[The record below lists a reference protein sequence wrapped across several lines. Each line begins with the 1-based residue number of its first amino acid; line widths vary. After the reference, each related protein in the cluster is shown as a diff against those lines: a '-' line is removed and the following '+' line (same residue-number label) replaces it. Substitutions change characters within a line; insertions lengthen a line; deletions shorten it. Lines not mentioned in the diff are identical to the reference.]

1 MDFCTT
7 LAKQLMLRE
16 IEKRRTSDNIVV
28 SPLSLNA
35 LLNMVAVG
43 LKGPTLDH
51 VLGFWGSKNIN
62 EICSKSSEMMAVV
75 ADCGSSQKT
84 EDGPILAMVN
94 GAWVDRKYP
103 LKDSYKEM
111 LKTIYHC
118 QSKSVDFAT
127 QAIKLRDEINSWA
140 EAATRRLIKDFL
152 KEGSPDPCKT
162 ALILA
167 NALYFKGSWDYEY
180 KFDESLSRNFDF
192 YLLNGA
198 TVSVPFMTSHE
209 QYPCGSFDGF
219 KVLQIPYENGKLNR
233 IFSMYFFLPDERDG
247 LQDLLKKIIANPG
260 EYFNYLPHQVLGKFW
275 IPIFKF
281 SYGFDVAEAMECMGM
296 KLSFSKNPED
306 LSEMLHVP
314 KGVPFFDPAIIQ
326 KAAIEID
333 EKGTEAAAATE
344 VDFDCGCSMYEPE
357 KFDFVADHPFVFM
370 IREYASGFVFFT
382 GVVIDPSQRN

>member
-1 MDFCTT
+1 MDFCMN
-7 LAKQLMLRE
+7 LAKQLMVRE
-16 IEKRRTSDNIVV
+16 VENRRVGNIVV

-35 LLNMVAVG
+35 LLNMVVVG
-43 LKGPTLDH
+43 LKGPTLEH
-51 VLGFWGSKNIN
+51 VLGFWGSTNTN
-62 EICSKSSEMMAVV
+62 EICSKSSEMMAIV
-75 ADCGSSQKT
+75 ADCGSSQKA

-94 GAWVDRKYP
+94 GAWVDQKYP
-103 LKDSYKEM
+103 LKDPYKEM
-111 LKTIYHC
+111 LKTIYNC
-118 QSKSVDFAT
+118 EAKSVDFAT

-140 EAATRRLIKDFL
+140 EAATGGLIKDFL
-152 KEGSPDPCKT
+152 EEGSPDPHTT

-167 NALYFKGSWDYEY
+167 NALYFKGTWDIGY
-180 KFDESLSRNFDF
+180 KFDASLSKNFDF
-192 YLLNGA
+192 YLLDGA

-209 QYPCGSFDGF
+209 RYPCGSFDGF
-219 KVLQIPYENGKLNR
+219 KVLRIPYENGKLNR
-233 IFSMYFFLPDERDG
+233 IFSMYFFLPDERAS
-247 LQDLLKKIIANPG
+247 LQDLLKKLIANPS
-260 EYFNYLPHQVLGKFW
+260 EYFNNLPHRELGKFW
-275 IPIFKF
+275 IPKFKF

-344 VDFDCGCSMYEPE
+344 VEFLCGSSMYKPE
-357 KFDFVADHPFVFM
+357 KLDFVADHPFVFM

-382 GVVIDPSQRN
+382 GAVINPSKSN